1 MSCLYNKENKDD
13 SIDLAE
19 LMELYPNLLLDRW
32 VKKVKISFKDGLMAS
47 ICCSLQ
53 KCTHFLKY
61 DPYCFEVLD
70 LHDAPMMA
78 AVSVGIPARVSCSLT
93 T

>member
-1 MSCLYNKENKDD
+1 MSRLYNKENKDE

-32 VKKVKISFKDGLMAS
+32 VKQVKISFNDGLMAS

-53 KCTHFLKY
+53 KCIHFLKY
-61 DPYCFEVLD
+61 DHIVLKY
-70 LHDAPMMA
+70 LISMM
-78 AVSVGIPARVSCSLT
+78 LK
-93 T
+93 